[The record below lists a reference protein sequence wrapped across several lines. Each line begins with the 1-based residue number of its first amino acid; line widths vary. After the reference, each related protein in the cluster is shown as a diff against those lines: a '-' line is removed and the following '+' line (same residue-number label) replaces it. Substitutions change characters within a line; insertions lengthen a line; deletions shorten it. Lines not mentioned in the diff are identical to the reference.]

1 LLGFDYKGK
10 FWINFAKKQ
19 VNSGNRLWLETLN
32 PVEYL
37 QESVVTYILP
47 VLLPTGENCE
57 RTGSALIDN
66 SSCFI
71 LIGGGSAPIEIT
83 RPLHKAFQNKALSM
97 KKILIVDDDPDTC
110 ALVIMLFEKR
120 GYQAWAAQDG
130 MEALKI
136 VDSGQPDV
144 VILDLEM
151 EGMDG
156 LETYQRM
163 SARSS
168 IPVIFLTALSS
179 AEHAAQL
186 FGLGARDFIE
196 KPFQPMDLIERT
208 ERVIASSPKDK
219 IVRWQD
225 GMESY
230 LARPRV
236 TVVIPA
242 LNEEKN
248 LPLLL
253 PYLPCEWIDE
263 VLLVDG
269 GSQDNTVQI
278 AQQLLPTIR
287 VIVEPRPG
295 KGAALR
301 TGYSSAQG
309 DIIVVIDADGSHDP
323 REIPRFIR
331 VLMEGA
337 DFARGSRFAPGGGTT
352 DMPRI
357 RQFGNGV
364 FVWLVNTLYNANFTD
379 ITYGFHA
386 FWRYC
391 LDVFEYKDIDGF
403 DFEPAI
409 YIRALRNQMRIVD
422 VPSFEGERFMGIPKL
437 QTLPDGWLT
446 LKRIFRELRGKSN
459 KKAGP
464 IFFRDGGRW
473 IQSAYLP
480 ISRFNRGTD
489 AGMVDF
495 LQGGTL
501 GGYRS
506 SLAGKPR
513 TQLQLLSA
521 LCKMLGRAVSPQDML
536 GHTLQET
543 LQVLDAASGSLLVL
557 DELGCV
563 IHSSTIYQGKI
574 RPLPLSRAINLME
587 NGLARWVIDHR
598 EPTVVHSTQDD
609 PRWIP
614 PDYEVEKGSVR
625 SALSL
630 PLIASNRV
638 VGVLTVS
645 RPGVCRFTEADLKHL
660 DRLGIYY

>member
-1 LLGFDYKGK
+1 
-10 FWINFAKKQ
+10 
-19 VNSGNRLWLETLN
+19 
-32 PVEYL
+32 
-37 QESVVTYILP
+37 
-47 VLLPTGENCE
+47 
-57 RTGSALIDN
+57 
-66 SSCFI
+66 
-71 LIGGGSAPIEIT
+71 
-83 RPLHKAFQNKALSM
+83 M

-110 ALVIMLFEKR
+110 ELVIMLFEKR
-120 GYQAWAAQDG
+120 GYQALAAQDG
-130 MEALKI
+130 REALKI

-156 LETYQRM
+156 FETYRRM
-163 SARSS
+163 SARSA

-186 FGLGARDFIE
+186 LGMGARDFIE
-196 KPFQPMDLIERT
+196 KPFQPMDLIDRT
-208 ERVIASSPKDK
+208 EQVIANYSNQKV
-219 IVRWQD
+219 VRWQD
-225 GMESY
+225 SLETY

-236 TVVIPA
+236 TVIIPT

-253 PYLPCEWIDE
+253 PYLPYEWIDE

-278 AQQLLPTIR
+278 AQQLLPAIR

-301 TGYSSAQG
+301 AGYKAAQG
-309 DIIVVIDADGSHDP
+309 DIIIVMDADGSHDP

-331 VLMEGA
+331 ILMEGA

-364 FVWLVNTLYNANFTD
+364 FVWLVNTLYDANFTD
-379 ITYGFHA
+379 ITYGYHA

-391 LDVFEYKDIDGF
+391 LDVFEYEDIDGF

-437 QTLPDGWLT
+437 QTIPDGWLT
-446 LKRIFRELRGKSN
+446 LKRIFRELRGQSN
-459 KKAGP
+459 KKDGP

-473 IQSAYLP
+473 TRSAYLP
-480 ISRFNRGTD
+480 TSQFNMG
-489 AGMVDF
+489 ANPGMMDF
-495 LQGGTL
+495 VQ

-506 SLAGKPR
+506 SLAGEPR

-521 LCKMLGRAVSPQDML
+521 LCKMLGRTVSPQDML

-543 LQVLDAASGSLLVL
+543 LEVLDAASGSLLVL
-557 DELGCV
+557 DELGRV
-563 IHSSTIYQGKI
+563 VHSSTIYQGKI
-574 RPLPLSRAINLME
+574 RPLALSRAINLME

-614 PDYEVEKGSVR
+614 PDYEVRKGSAR

-630 PLIASNRV
+630 PLIASDRV

-645 RPGVCRFTEADLKHL
+645 RPGIRRFTEADLKHL